1 MDFLEYFFNNLEDA
15 DVSCADF
22 IKLVISRLCLG
33 FLVAV
38 SVIFLFSGFYTVK
51 ETEYAVVTTFGQAEV
66 VEGKGLKFKI
76 PFVQKVK
83 KVPSVIQGFPIG
95 YIENKDGTYSEA
107 DNESVMITS
116 DFNLLDVDF
125 YISYQISDP
134 IKYLYAAE
142 EPEAILKDISMSSI
156 RSAVS
161 AYTVDSTITTGKTGI
176 QSAVKEMIIENLEE
190 NNIGISLVDA
200 AIQDVEPPVETVND
214 AFKNVETAKQG
225 KESAINEA
233 NAYRN
238 QKIPEAK
245 AKADKIEQDALAAK
259 TARINEANGQ
269 VARFNEEYNE
279 YIKYPLITKQ
289 RMFYETMN
297 KVMPNLKIVI
307 ENGSGDVLKHFSLD
321 SLKGVTYSGG
331 TQ

>member
-1 MDFLEYFFNNLEDA
+1 M
-15 DVSCADF
+15 
-22 IKLVISRLCLG
+22 
-33 FLVAV
+33 
-38 SVIFLFSGFYTVK
+38 
-51 ETEYAVVTTFGQAEV
+51 
-66 VEGKGLKFKI
+66 
-76 PFVQKVK
+76 
-83 KVPSVIQGFPIG
+83 
-95 YIENKDGTYSEA
+95 
-107 DNESVMITS
+107 
-116 DFNLLDVDF
+116 
-125 YISYQISDP
+125 
-134 IKYLYAAE
+134 
-142 EPEAILKDISMSSI
+142 KDISMSSI

-190 NNIGISLVDA
+190 NSIGISLVDA